1 MAGTATL
8 GMVVALAM
16 IGSAS
21 AAAGEPA
28 ADTRRQEPAVK
39 RAGVIPGLGNV
50 SANVRWDNR
59 QELILHAQDFEL
71 SRTLDPLTREITV
84 QVRGGGAAPL
94 TIRFGG
100 PDGFSIERAGVMVR
114 GTGDIDEVRALMS
127 GRAVAAA
134 RERLGA
140 FERRF
145 ADTTT
150 SRVDDA
156 HGNGFLLVGALLG
169 ALQGDPAA
177 IGRARD
183 LMVRRARGRAKAVRF
198 EFQNC
203 VREYQQ
209 FLMSIDKDRTSCL
222 DAANGRDSWYF
233 RAADRLACEVEFMAN
248 AIAGEGQFVSCTA
261 LGSII

>member
-1 MAGTATL
+1 MIVAFTAI
-8 GMVVALAM
+8 A
-16 IGSAS
+16 AS
-21 AAAGEPA
+21 TAAADDRTAG
-28 ADTRRQEPAVK
+28 TRRQEPAVK
-39 RAGVIPGLGNV
+39 RAGAIPGLGRV

-59 QELILHAQDFEL
+59 QELTLHAEDFEL
-71 SRTLDPLTREITV
+71 SRTLDPLTREISV
-84 QVRGGGAAPL
+84 QVRGADAAPL

-100 PDGFSIERAGVMVR
+100 PDGFSVERGGVMVR
-114 GTGDIDEVRALMS
+114 GTSDVEGIRTLMS

-134 RERLGA
+134 RERLGS
-140 FERRF
+140 FERHQ
-145 ADTTT
+145 AATTA

-156 HGNGFLLVGALLG
+156 HGNGFLLVGALLS
-169 ALQGDPAA
+169 ALHGDPAA

-183 LMVRRARGRAKAVRF
+183 LMVRRAKGRVRAVRF

-203 VREYQQ
+203 VREYEQ

-233 RAADRLACEVEFMAN
+233 RAGDRLACELEFMAN

-261 LGSII
+261 LGAII